1 MNMTITTGPWVAV
14 GGMVEHENDKVAD
27 ICSCYPDNFQQG
39 HLKRSEQEIAANA
52 KLIAVAPVMLSVLQD
67 ILKEVSLAFEKTSVE
82 EIDPHLQSI
91 FDSARFITTYFE

>member
-1 MNMTITTGPWVAV
+1 
-14 GGMVEHENDKVAD
+14 
-27 ICSCYPDNFQQG
+27 
-39 HLKRSEQEIAANA
+39 LKRSEQEIAANA